1 MKQQTVT
8 VKYDQ
13 TKYDALAHY
22 LAKQDKSIEEE
33 LKKYLGD
40 LYKDQVPEQ
49 VREYLQS
56 QNPDETLEPEDKTEK
71 PKLKSTRKKHDLGED
86 IEDGG
91 GLKGPTL
98 GM

>member
-13 TKYDALAHY
+13 TKYDALVHY
-22 LAKQDKSIEEE
+22 LGKQDKSVEDE
-33 LKKYLGD
+33 LKTYLGD

-49 VREYLQS
+49 VREYLQA
-56 QNPDETLEPEDKTEK
+56 QNPDDSLEPEDKTEK
-71 PKLKSTRKKHDLGED
+71 PKLKSARKKHDLGEESE
-86 IEDGG
+86 IGG